1 MANHQ
6 VTHKWEKSGGSFN
19 SVQEAI
25 EAHLA
30 DASNSPE
37 TTLTEHETWTAG
49 QTDFTETKELAS
61 GGEPVAAGTA
71 GNGYRLIRTFTEA
84 KYIAHKAAE
93 EAANASYPTSA
104 HEGSGWT
111 VSSIDVNPDS
121 GVAYPGD
128 WND

>member
-1 MANHQ
+1 MANHH

-30 DASNSPE
+30 DSSATE

-49 QTDFTETKELAS
+49 QTDFTETKALTS
-61 GGEPVAAGTA
+61 GGEPVSAGTA

-84 KYIAHKAAE
+84 KMSAHIAAE
-93 EAANASYPTSA
+93 KAANASYPTSP
-104 HEGSGWT
+104 HEGNGWT
-111 VSSIDVNPDS
+111 VESKNINPDS
-121 GVAYPGD
+121 GVEYPGD